1 MNVALLVLS
10 VVAVALGLVIAEW
23 WNGIALLAAVL
34 IALGL
39 VGMVRAK

>member
-10 VVAVALGLVIAEW
+10 VVALVLVLLIAES
-23 WNGIALLAAVL
+23 WNGIALLAGVL

-39 VGMVRAK
+39 VGMARA